1 MSKGTILITGL
12 NGYLAGR
19 VAEAVL
25 NAGYD
30 VRGTVRNVAAGKK
43 VEDVLAGAGHAGK
56 VEVVEVT

>member
-1 MSKGTILITGL
+1 MSQGTILITGL

-25 NAGYD
+25 KAGYD
-30 VRGTVRNVAAGKK
+30 VRGTVRNIVAGKK
-43 VEDVLAGAGHAGK
+43 VEDALVGTGYGGK